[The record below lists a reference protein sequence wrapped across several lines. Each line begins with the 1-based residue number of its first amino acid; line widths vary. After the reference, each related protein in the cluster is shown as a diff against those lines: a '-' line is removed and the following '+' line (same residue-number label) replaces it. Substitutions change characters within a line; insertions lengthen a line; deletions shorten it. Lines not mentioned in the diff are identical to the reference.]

1 MPYPEPLVAPMRQE
15 LVQLGFRE
23 MRTADEVETILDG
36 VSDPV
41 LVVVNS
47 VCGCAAGAMR
57 PGVALS
63 LRDNPVPAALTT
75 VFAGQDV
82 DATARAREYFAGYP
96 PSSPAV
102 ALLKDG
108 ELVWMMERHEI
119 EGRGPEQIAQH
130 LQAAYREHCDTG
142 TPA

>member
-23 MRTADEVETILDG
+23 LRSPEDVDNILG
-36 VSDPV
+36 QINDPV

-47 VCGCAAGAMR
+47 VCGCAAGSMR

-63 LRDNPVPAALTT
+63 LQEAPVPAALTT
-75 VFAGQDV
+75 VFAGQDLE
-82 DATARAREYFAGYP
+82 ATSRAREYFAGYP

-108 ELVWMMERHEI
+108 ELVWMMERHQI
-119 EGRGPEQIAQH
+119 EGHGPHQIAEV
-130 LQAAYREHCDTG
+130 LRGAYREHCDLS